1 MELIVPTDPD
11 DRMCV
16 TEFRNNLLEICE
28 ARNNNAQLTTGTKA
42 NQKGYFDTLSQQL
55 RLQKQT
61 NRRPSGME
69 KQRRRRHIH
78 TEPNSTH
85 MDPTHPNP
93 ASLRRKHPTME
104 NKPTKLRRTTLRRN
118 HAPILHEPDSMPI
131 RSTKSRQNAKQLQ
144 HGPQRIQNGARRYW
158 RVKPCGL

>member
-1 MELIVPTDPD
+1 MRDGIPQQSIGNLRSEKQQRTADH
-11 DRMCV
+11 
-16 TEFRNNLLEICE
+16 RNKSQPKRIL
-28 ARNNNAQLTTGTKA
+28 RHTLTTT
-42 NQKGYFDTLSQQL
+42 TPP
-55 RLQKQT
+55 KQT

-69 KQRRRRHIH
+69 KQRRRRRTH

>member
-42 NQKGYFDTLSQQL
+42 NQKGYFDTLSSTTTPP
-55 RLQKQT
+55 KQT

-69 KQRRRRHIH
+69 KQRRRRRTH